1 MFPSI
6 PSDMDN
12 VYKLCHIKDQM
23 DSSERRPAARRMESK
38 VTIFFSKLSRFAVE
52 HFITPANN
60 IDLFRERVR
69 RGQIRGYSA
78 MLLAISG
85 LNCWTWLLGCG
96 LYSVYSN
103 ILFAP
108 TLETFLMMED
118 TLMDNMLC
126 IVYDEKVGILKNCE
140 YNLTR
145 VNRPPPDPSS

>member
-1 MFPSI
+1 MFPYI

-38 VTIFFSKLSRFAVE
+38 VTIFFSKLS
-52 HFITPANN
+52 
-60 IDLFRERVR
+60 RERVR